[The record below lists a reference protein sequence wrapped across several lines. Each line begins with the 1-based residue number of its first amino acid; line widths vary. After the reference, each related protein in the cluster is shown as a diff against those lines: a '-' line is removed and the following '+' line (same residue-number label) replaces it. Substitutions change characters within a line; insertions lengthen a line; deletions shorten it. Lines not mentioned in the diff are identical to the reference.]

1 MFDNI
6 NKLATLWVDDNPKL
20 TCVPEKP
27 YTLKSFKG
35 PLLCNEMNDCEDQVK
50 GLPCSKLLV
59 TSASRVLIE
68 AGNAVGAAAEE
79 VSFALLHMICFTV
92 KPDVIKTH
100 APQLEETVISYV
112 CYVCCPSI
120 AHSSTRLLY
129 CVYCMSTTYHGSV
142 HWYIVTPFP
151 TLRSPL
157 CSPLRPPLSPF
168 SPFSPG

>member
-79 VSFALLHMICFTV
+79 VSFALFHMIFL
-92 KPDVIKTH
+92 
-100 APQLEETVISYV
+100 QSNL
-112 CYVCCPSI
+112 
-120 AHSSTRLLY
+120 
-129 CVYCMSTTYHGSV
+129 M
-142 HWYIVTPFP
+142 
-151 TLRSPL
+151 
-157 CSPLRPPLSPF
+157 
-168 SPFSPG
+168 